1 MKQYV
6 EGRSEGHLVNSVES
20 GVARVELD
28 GGKGGLTGRSS
39 GISDRG
45 SDSRSSNSG
54 HSRGSDSGSSNSR
67 SSGVSQSWHS
77 GESGVVKRSAGNG
90 KSGEVKSGSVGI
102 GESSDGGSSDG
113 GSSDSL
119 ISVTSLPLSGSN
131 LSSLEGSKVGSLG
144 LSDLGGVLDW
154 LGGDSGEDGSNK
166 RLGVEGGGDQ
176 RLGLGHNR
184 DGGAD
189 WEVGASNS
197 ESVDGVSDIVDS
209 LEKTVSVNVL
219 VRTSGHTVGIAGL
232 QPEISVPIVTASL
245 THLST
250 SRWTASMSEREL
262 SELILSVELG

>member
-1 MKQYV
+1 M
-6 EGRSEGHLVNSVES
+6 
-20 GVARVELD
+20 VELD
-28 GGKGGLTGRSS
+28 GGQSGLTGRSS

-54 HSRGSDSGSSNSR
+54 HSRGSDSR
-67 SSGVSQSWHS
+67 SSGVSQSWQ
-77 GESGVVKRSAGNG
+77 SGVVKRSAGNG

-113 GSSDSL
+113 GGSDSL

-131 LSSLEGSKVGSLG
+131 LSSLEGSKVGSLV

-176 RLGLGHNR
+176 RLGLRNNR

-232 QPEISVPIVTASL
+232 
-245 THLST
+245 ST
-250 SRWTASMSEREL
+250 SRWTASVSEREL

>member
-1 MKQYV
+1 VKQYV
-6 EGRSEGHLVNSVES
+6 EGRSEGHLVNSVEG

-28 GGKGGLTGRSS
+28 GGQGRLTGRSS
-39 GISDRG
+39 GVSDRG
-45 SDSRSSNSG
+45 SDSRGSNSG
-54 HSRGSDSGSSNSR
+54 HSRGSDSGSGNSR
-67 SSGVSQSWHS
+67 SSGVSQSW
-77 GESGVVKRSAGNG
+77 ESGVVKRSTGDG

-166 RLGVEGGGDQ
+166 RLGVEGGGNQ

-232 QPEISVPIVTASL
+232 
-245 THLST
+245 ST
-250 SRWTASMSEREL
+250 SRWTASVSEREL

>member
-6 EGRSEGHLVNSVES
+6 EGRNEGHLVNSVES

-28 GGKGGLTGRSS
+28 GGQSGLTGRSS

-131 LSSLEGSKVGSLG
+131 LSSLEGSKMGSLG

-166 RLGVEGGGDQ
+166 RLGVEGGSDQ

-232 QPEISVPIVTASL
+232 QPEISEPLLIASL

-250 SRWTASMSEREL
+250 SRWTASVSEREL